1 MGALYEHSLKKEK
14 PDDKTTTLNE
24 RNGDD
29 LENSRCLKLYR
40 AYSISILR
48 FVLASF
54 LDLNFKRLYRS
65 SGKRKE
71 NRFRLFTSSKNVK
84 LGTLTKY
91 GARALTANK
100 ISEEKRKKSVL
111 HRQRCCCLYLNPFL
125 F

>member
-54 LDLNFKRLYRS
+54 FGFK
-65 SGKRKE
+65 
-71 NRFRLFTSSKNVK
+71 F
-84 LGTLTKY
+84 
-91 GARALTANK
+91 
-100 ISEEKRKKSVL
+100 
-111 HRQRCCCLYLNPFL
+111 
-125 F
+125 